1 MGIRRVML
9 PCFVLWVMSVLQ
21 VWGAPPND
29 MRVLLGQRL
38 LICVDWPVL
47 SPEQHELLQ
56 KGWAGG
62 VILYDQDVKSPGQVR
77 DFVKSLKVLSP
88 TPLWVAVD
96 QEGGAVRRFCEEQ
109 GFASI
114 PSEQAIGRTE
124 DSLVAT
130 QFGEK
135 LGKQL
140 AEVGVNLDFA
150 PVVDLDQEKPVGI
163 ITGYQRSLGSDP
175 EEVALLAQRIIR
187 AMNRFGVAAA
197 AKHFPGESLASQ
209 NPHEAPALALEP
221 LDLIRSRDLVPY
233 RRLIA
238 GGLDAVM
245 LSHVTYAAI
254 DPDHPASLSP
264 KVIQGLL
271 RNELGFKGLVICDD
285 LQMGAIRKN
294 LTVEEAALQAVN
306 AGVDLIIATG
316 DTGKALLDSLVL
328 AAKDGRIS
336 LARANESYQR
346 IQIIRAKYLDG
357 RRK

>member
-1 MGIRRVML
+1 
-9 PCFVLWVMSVLQ
+9 
-21 VWGAPPND
+21 
-29 MRVLLGQRL
+29 
-38 LICVDWPVL
+38 WPKL
-47 SPEQHELLQ
+47 SPVQWLFL
-56 KGWAGG
+56 KRGWAGG

-77 DFVKSLKVLSP
+77 DFVKSLRALSP

-96 QEGGAVRRFCEEQ
+96 QEGGGVRRFCEEQ

-114 PSEQAIGRTE
+114 PSEQAIGRTG
-124 DSLVAT
+124 DSRVAT
-130 QFGEK
+130 RFGEK
-135 LGKQL
+135 LGQQL
-140 AEVGVNLDFA
+140 AEAGVNLDFA

-175 EEVALLAQRIIR
+175 EEVALLAGQIVR
-187 AMNRFGVAAA
+187 AMDRFGVAAA

-209 NPHEAPALALEP
+209 NPHEAPALAREP
-221 LDLIRSRDLVPY
+221 LDRIRSRDLVPY
-233 RRLIA
+233 RRLIT

-271 RNELGFKGLVICDD
+271 RGELGFKGLVICDD

-316 DTGKALLDSLVL
+316 DTSEALLDGLV
-328 AAKDGRIS
+328 AAAREGKIS
-336 LARANESYQR
+336 LAQARESYGR
-346 IQIIRAKYLDG
+346 IQTIRAKYLGGG
-357 RRK
+357 RK